1 MLAAVFAVAF
11 GLSLLRGRK
20 PLCLRFAERV
30 SGGILPE
37 GADVYCRRLTWV
49 WFAILTAL
57 TVLNFALIFAL
68 SPGDVDPTHHTVL
81 SFCVSGAVS
90 AVVIAL
96 TFAVEKYVRKRRF
109 RVVFHTSGS
118 TGDSKTVVKT
128 FESLAKEV
136 VVHRAWFMQRFGAG
150 VRNTSKLTFLGTVQW
165 DHMYGKLWMEM
176 LPPRIVTSSTTG
188 QLPIVMLPVC
198 SRMMICPAARSTSR
212 IYAPF

>member
-128 FESLAKEV
+128 F
-136 VVHRAWFMQRFGAG
+136 
-150 VRNTSKLTFLGTVQW
+150 
-165 DHMYGKLWMEM
+165 
-176 LPPRIVTSSTTG
+176 
-188 QLPIVMLPVC
+188 
-198 SRMMICPAARSTSR
+198 
-212 IYAPF
+212 